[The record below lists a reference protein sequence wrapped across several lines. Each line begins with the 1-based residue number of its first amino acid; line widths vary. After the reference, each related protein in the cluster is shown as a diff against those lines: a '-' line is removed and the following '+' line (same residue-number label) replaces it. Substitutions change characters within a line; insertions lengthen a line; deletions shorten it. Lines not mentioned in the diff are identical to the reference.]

1 MLRFVSKPAN
11 PTTLSFILASIIIII
26 FIFSIYSF
34 RQIQSAEVKFS
45 ASCQFAMRQPAT
57 MICYLP
63 HAFYYKWIYIYAS
76 QLNLSVFRCAFDMII
91 LVLQHPRPKQNGK
104 QKCGFTRR
112 ICKKANLNGKQI
124 CFNSNCFSVKK
135 LNKPKVLIHFP
146 KCMASIVNLVC
157 LVGPLVPWSLN
168 EFKFYAVHSNLKCR
182 GVSYLP
188 KQKCNQASNS
198 RWYLVMRERAR
209 KAIVFHGTSNAFW
222 LFQLPRTGISDM
234 TECNCIFLH
243 AYILNF
249 QLKDLMMSLLRAFEM
264 CLICFLIWKDR
275 IISPNAFHPFCI
287 PESRIW
293 SKFWWQNL
301 QSGHT
306 SLRRGSTVFLLRH
319 GNYLSTFCFHHSAQI
334 IWQSSA
340 VILFDMRC
348 EHIQMQYINFRWHKN
363 VGNCELK
370 CRLED

>member
-1 MLRFVSKPAN
+1 
-11 PTTLSFILASIIIII
+11 
-26 FIFSIYSF
+26 
-34 RQIQSAEVKFS
+34 
-45 ASCQFAMRQPAT
+45 MRQPAT

-157 LVGPLVPWSLN
+157 LVGPLVLWSLN

-188 KQKCNQASNS
+188 KQKCNQ
-198 RWYLVMRERAR
+198 
-209 KAIVFHGTSNAFW
+209 
-222 LFQLPRTGISDM
+222 
-234 TECNCIFLH
+234 
-243 AYILNF
+243 ILI
-249 QLKDLMMSLLRAFEM
+249 QGG
-264 CLICFLIWKDR
+264 
-275 IISPNAFHPFCI
+275 
-287 PESRIW
+287 IW
-293 SKFWWQNL
+293 SEGTCEKSDCFPWYVKRILTIPTPEDWNFWYD
-301 QSGHT
+301 G
-306 SLRRGSTVFLLRH
+306 V
-319 GNYLSTFCFHHSAQI
+319 
-334 IWQSSA
+334 
-340 VILFDMRC
+340 
-348 EHIQMQYINFRWHKN
+348 
-363 VGNCELK
+363 
-370 CRLED
+370 